1 MNEENINHAAQAMAS
16 YWLYTEKI
24 VNEANQIQLQ
34 LGRFAKGL
42 LNTFEEE
49 AAQELAQR
57 KDIEKASDQDELGV
71 K

>member
-16 YWLYTEKI
+16 YWLYCEKL
-24 VNEANQIQLQ
+24 VNEADQIQLQ
-34 LGRFAKGL
+34 LQRGRFAKGL

-57 KDIEKASDQDELGV
+57 KDIGNASD